1 MREKNDILK
10 KLVEGEKKSLQDKV
24 HDELEKTLNAALQ
37 AKIKAEAELKV
48 KTDLIIERDAMFEEV
63 DY

>member
-24 HDELEKTLNAALQ
+24 HEELEKTLNAALQ